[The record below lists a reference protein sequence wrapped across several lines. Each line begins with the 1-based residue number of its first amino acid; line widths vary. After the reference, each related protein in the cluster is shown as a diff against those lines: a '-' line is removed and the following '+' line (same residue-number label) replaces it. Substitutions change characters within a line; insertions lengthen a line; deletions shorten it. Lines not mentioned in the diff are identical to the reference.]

1 MSARDNAATLFAQTF
16 GGHPEA
22 VAFAPGRVNLIGDH
36 VDYNDGFVLPMPLTV
51 GTAVAWRPR
60 ADRNVVV
67 HAADFDDGPYEF
79 GLTDEPP
86 VRSGWHSLVH
96 GMVAL
101 MQGETPLAQGLDL
114 LVTGDLPR
122 GAGLSSS
129 ASLCIAVGR
138 AVAAAA
144 GRNDLPPARMALVAQ
159 QVEHRYAGVACG
171 IMDQMVIAAGDPAS
185 AMLLDCR
192 SLVHER
198 VDVPAD
204 WSVLI
209 VQSGIRRE
217 LVDGAYNERRQQ
229 CESAA
234 RKLGVVS
241 LREVDPATAD
251 YSGLELLEAR
261 RARHVVSEIAR
272 TRSAADAIRAGAIGE
287 LGALL
292 RAAHVSMRDDFEASH
307 PAVDRLVHLL
317 NVAIGPE
324 GGARMTGGGFG
335 GAIVAIC
342 RSRDAERA
350 LAAIHASAD
359 GGGLPLQTMRAFQ

>member
-1 MSARDNAATLFAQTF
+1 MSARDNAAVLFSQSF
-16 GGHPEA
+16 GGQPEA

-60 ADRNVVV
+60 ADRHVVV
-67 HAADFDDGPYEF
+67 RAADFDDGPYQF
-79 GLTDEPP
+79 GLSDVPP

-101 MQGETPLAQGLDL
+101 MQDETPLAHGLDL
-114 LVTGDLPR
+114 LITGDLPR

-129 ASLCIAVGR
+129 ASLCIAIGR

-144 GRNDLPPARMALVAQ
+144 NRDDLPAARMALVAQ
-159 QVEHRYAGVACG
+159 QVEHRFAGVACG

-192 SLVHER
+192 SLAHER
-198 VDVPAD
+198 VDLPSD

-209 VQSGIRRE
+209 VQSGVRRE

-234 RKLGVVS
+234 RKLGVAS
-241 LREVDPATAD
+241 LRDISADAAD
-251 YSGLELLEAR
+251 YSGLEPLEAR
-261 RARHVVSEIAR
+261 RARHVVSEIER
-272 TRSAADAIRAGAIGE
+272 TRAAADAIRSGAIGV

-292 RAAHVSMRDDFEASH
+292 RAAHASMRDDFEASH
-307 PAVDRLVHLL
+307 PEVDRLVDHLNL
-317 NVAIGPE
+317 AIGPD

-342 RSRDAERA
+342 RNQDTSRV
-350 LAAIHASAD
+350 LAAIDASA
-359 GGGLPLQTMRAFQ
+359 GGDDLPLQTMRAFQ

>member
-1 MSARDNAATLFAQTF
+1 MSARDNAAVLFSQSF
-16 GGHPEA
+16 GGQPDG

-60 ADRNVVV
+60 ADRQVVV
-67 HAADFDDGPYEF
+67 CAADFDDGPYQF
-79 GLTDEPP
+79 GLSDTPP
-86 VRSGWHSLVH
+86 LRSGWHSLVH

-101 MQGETPLAQGLDL
+101 MQDETPLAHGLDL

-129 ASLCIAVGR
+129 ASLCIAIGR

-144 GRNDLPPARMALVAQ
+144 HRDDLSDARMALLAQ
-159 QVEHRYAGVACG
+159 QVEHRFAGVACG
-171 IMDQMVIAAGDPAS
+171 IMDQMVIAAGAPAS

-198 VDVPAD
+198 VDIPSD

-209 VQSGIRRE
+209 VQSGVRRE

-234 RKLGVVS
+234 RKLGVAS
-241 LREVDPATAD
+241 LRDISADAAD
-251 YSGLELLEAR
+251 YSGLEPIEAR
-261 RARHVVSEIAR
+261 RARHVVSEIER
-272 TRSAADAIRAGAIGE
+272 TRAAADAIRSGAIGE
-287 LGALL
+287 LSALL

-307 PAVDRLVHLL
+307 PVVDRLVDQL
-317 NVAIGPE
+317 NLAIGPD

-342 RSRDAERA
+342 RSHDTHRVV
-350 LAAIHASAD
+350 AAIDASE
-359 GGGLPLQTMRAFQ
+359 GGDGLPLQTMRAFP